1 MRRPGKDTERMKNLT
16 SFLLSALILVTLFS
30 GAASANGFSE
40 DPDAL
45 EQKLKSVLM
54 PEVLLTHLH

>member
-1 MRRPGKDTERMKNLT
+1 MRRPGKDTERMKKFF
-16 SFLLSALILVTLFS
+16 SFLFSALILVTFFS

-40 DPDAL
+40 DPDAV